1 MKVTMVYP
9 GSCSRPSEARRG
21 DQRSGSPG
29 NCAEFFSTGELPERG
44 AYQGASQT
52 ASFEAIEEKISHNHR
67 LVLEESEAKK
77 ILPRDAAVDL
87 GVQRVRKAMSYKL
100 ASEP

>member
-1 MKVTMVYP
+1 LR
-9 GSCSRPSEARRG
+9 GIFFHRGAAR
-21 DQRSGSPG
+21 
-29 NCAEFFSTGELPERG
+29 RG

-52 ASFEAIEEKISHNHR
+52 ASFEAIEEKISHNNR

-87 GVQRVRKAMSYKL
+87 AVQRVRKAMSYKRFFI
-100 ASEP
+100 